1 MWIFR
6 KTVQADFP
14 KDTVA
19 HVVDIVVGGS
29 RAIK

>member
-6 KTVQADFP
+6 KSVQADFP
-14 KDTVA
+14 KDTVVN
-19 HVVDIVVGGS
+19 VVGIVVGGS